1 MKILNRAKHLY
12 SDEYII
18 SDSIKFMF
26 SGTQMY
32 LYDYKNCRWVE
43 CEQDTRSIN
52 LSDMLDSEGTKIF
65 ASLSEDGNGG
75 DNLWNESELETYC
88 VIFEEF
94 EIMLFEFLDNKS
106 IKTAIGRFSN
116 SYNFWHSL
124 KVTGIQQ

>member
-12 SDEYII
+12 SDDMII
-18 SDSIKFMF
+18 SAGIKFEF
-26 SGTQMY
+26 NQMY
-32 LYDYKNCRWVE
+32 LLVKGAWIE
-43 CEQDTRSIN
+43 CDESTRSIN
-52 LSDMLDSEGTKIF
+52 FEDMIDSEGTKIF